1 MEKSEFELQCKTFTP
16 LIKKLIED
24 NIKFYR
30 HKETV
35 KWTFGY
41 DEDASIMA
49 VYNRNTN
56 VITLNLKSVIISFN
70 SDCLRTVE
78 YYLLH
83 EIRHKFQNSIIKD
96 YKEGLEI
103 SIDKEIVERWIYES
117 EHYVKSC
124 DERGNENPEYFLQD
138 SEMDAYAYSL
148 AVMKYKYKDISDLYV
163 PYIYGDEFKEIINS
177 WLDAFEKEKL

>member
-49 VYNRNTN
+49 VY
-56 VITLNLKSVIISFN
+56 K
-70 SDCLRTVE
+70 
-78 YYLLH
+78 
-83 EIRHKFQNSIIKD
+83 
-96 YKEGLEI
+96 
-103 SIDKEIVERWIYES
+103 
-117 EHYVKSC
+117 
-124 DERGNENPEYFLQD
+124 
-138 SEMDAYAYSL
+138 
-148 AVMKYKYKDISDLYV
+148 
-163 PYIYGDEFKEIINS
+163 
-177 WLDAFEKEKL
+177 